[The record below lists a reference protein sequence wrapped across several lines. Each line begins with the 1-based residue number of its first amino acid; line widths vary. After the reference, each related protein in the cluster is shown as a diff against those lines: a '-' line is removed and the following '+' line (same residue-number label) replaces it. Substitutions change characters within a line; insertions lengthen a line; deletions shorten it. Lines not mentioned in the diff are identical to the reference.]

1 MIDLLIPFV
10 LGLLAGW
17 LINYLVDV
25 LPDTLRLGKPICS
38 NPACKATLAW
48 KDYLLLKG
56 CHTCGKKRK
65 RRTFVIIILSV
76 ASAVFLWLLP
86 QVPFWLGYPVMVYL
100 IVVATID
107 IEHRLVLRP
116 LSIAGLLLCTA
127 AGIIS
132 HGWLAALMGGVTGFV
147 VMWLLYMFGRV
158 FSRRRAKR
166 LGLEQSDGEEALGS
180 GDVTMATIL
189 GLLLG
194 WPLIWSGLLLGI
206 LLAGAFSLL
215 LVIILLVSKKNKE
228 NTLNAFIPYVPFF
241 IVAAILLFYVPG
253 WMGRII

>member
-1 MIDLLIPFV
+1 MIDLLIPFA

-25 LPDTLRLGKPICS
+25 LPDTLRLGQPVCL
-38 NPACKATLAW
+38 NPGCKAALAW

-56 CHTCGKKRK
+56 CPTCGRK
-65 RRTFVIIILSV
+65 RNLRTFVIITVAV
-76 ASAVFLWLLP
+76 ASAVFLRLVP
-86 QVPFWLGYPVMVYL
+86 HVPFWLGYPVMIYL

-116 LSIAGLLLCTA
+116 LSIAGLLLCAA

-132 HGWLAALMGGVTGFV
+132 HGWLYTLIGGVTGFII
-147 VMWLLYMFGRV
+147 MWLLYMFGRL

-166 LGLEQSDGEEALGS
+166 LGLDESDGEEALGS

-194 WPLIWSGLLLGI
+194 WPLVWSGLLLGI

-215 LVIILLVSKKNKE
+215 LVIILLVSKKYKE
-228 NTLNAFIPYVPFF
+228 NTLNVFIPYVPFF
-241 IVAAILLFYVPG
+241 IIAAILLFYLPG
-253 WMGRII
+253 WMGSII